1 MAERSQHRVSEGP
14 GGPQRTSGDGAWA
27 APSAL
32 QTGKAHRLKTSAT
45 WDTQV
50 ENLCYEGHRYGST
63 SVAVPWRMTRPAASS
78 TTQVAARFAKPWSC
92 VTTTMV

>member
-1 MAERSQHRVSEGP
+1 MPAANVRRRGMGSPERPANRPGTQVDNQHSRC
-14 GGPQRTSGDGAWA
+14 
-27 APSAL
+27 
-32 QTGKAHRLKTSAT
+32 AT

>member
-1 MAERSQHRVSEGP
+1 MPARDFRQV
-14 GGPQRTSGDGAWA
+14 A
-27 APSAL
+27 AGL
-32 QTGKAHRLKTSAT
+32 TGQYWLKTCAT